1 VRVIIGE
8 DEALLRE
15 GLTLVLHKGGFDV
28 VATAADGDSL
38 VTSALGHAPDLVVT
52 DIRMPPDHTDE
63 GLRAALRIR
72 REAPETGI
80 VVLSQ
85 HLNRRY
91 AIELLEHQPG
101 GTPPGGGTGYLLKQ
115 RIADIDAFHSDLR
128 RVCAGE
134 TVLDSTVVA
143 LMAARARNHRG
154 PMRALTGRQHEV
166 LVLMAQGRS
175 NSSIART
182 LSVSERAVI
191 QHASHIYE
199 QLDLPVSEDDHRRV
213 LAVIRYLAGLTA
225 A

>member
-15 GLTLVLHKGGFDV
+15 GLALVLQRGGFDV
-28 VATAADGDSL
+28 VETAADAESL
-38 VTSALGHAPDLVVT
+38 VASVREHAPDLVVT

-72 REAPETGI
+72 RETPRTGI

-91 AIELLEHQPG
+91 VADLLDPQPG
-101 GTPPGGGTGYLLKQ
+101 GGGTGYLLKQ
-115 RIADIDAFHSDLR
+115 RIADIDAFHRDLH

-134 TVLDSTVVA
+134 TVLDAAIVS
-143 LMAARARNHRG
+143 LMAARARRDRS
-154 PMRALTGRQHEV
+154 PMGELSERQHQV

-175 NSSIART
+175 NSAIARA

-191 QHASHIYE
+191 QHVSHIYE
-199 QLDLPVSEDDHRRV
+199 ALNLPVSEDDHRRV
-213 LAVIRYLAGLTA
+213 LAVIRYLAS
-225 A
+225 

>member
-15 GLTLVLHKGGFDV
+15 GLALLLRDGGFDV

-38 VTSALGHAPDLVVT
+38 VSSARRLAPDLVIT
-52 DIRMPPDHTDE
+52 DIRMPPGHADD

-72 REAPETGI
+72 HEAPETGI

-85 HLNRRY
+85 HLNRHY
-91 AIELLEHQPG
+91 AIDLLEHRPG
-101 GTPPGGGTGYLLKQ
+101 GTAPGGGTGYLLKQ
-115 RIADIDAFHSDLR
+115 RIADVDVFHRDLR

-134 TVLDSTVVA
+134 TVLDPTVVA
-143 LMAARARNHRG
+143 LMAARARDTQ
-154 PMRALTGRQHEV
+154 PPVRALTGRQHEV

-175 NSSIART
+175 NHSIART

-191 QHASHIYE
+191 QHVSHIYE
-199 QLDLPVSEDDHRRV
+199 QLGLPVSEDDHRRV
-213 LAVIRYLAGLTA
+213 LAVVRYLAGLTGA
-225 A
+225 